1 MPETNM
7 KRFQLFI
14 GGEFVDSSS
23 GKFFETE
30 YPYTGQAWAE
40 VAEGSAEDVN
50 RAVAAAQAAFT
61 TGAWPRLTATERGAL
76 LHKLGSLIESNHE
89 KLARAEMQ
97 DNGKTITEVRNQV
110 SSLPALY
117 RYYAGLADKVHGQTI
132 EVNND
137 KVFTYTTYEPLGV
150 VAAITPWNSPLRL
163 LSLKLAPALA
173 AGNTVVVK
181 PSEFTSTSTLLLMEL
196 INAAGFPP
204 GVVNVVT
211 GFGEAVG
218 APLVAHPL
226 VRKVSFTGGVSGGI
240 KSYVAAASGLKSAV
254 LELGGKSASIVFPD
268 RGSDTAR
275 QVANGIF
282 GSTGQTCVAGSRL
295 LVHEDIH
302 DEFVAEVVSH
312 AKSKRM
318 GDPLDETTEL
328 APMATRPQYERVMA
342 YIREA
347 MEQGAHL
354 AYGGNQS
361 TDGGTPGGLF
371 IEPTIFTHVTPEMTI
386 ANEEIFGPVLSVIP
400 FHDEEEAVRI
410 ANSVCF
416 GLAAGVWTADLRRA
430 HRLARQL
437 QAGTVWINTYRVNAP
452 QMPVGGYK
460 NSGVGRESG
469 DEAIKEYL
477 QMKSVWIDVQ

>member
-1 MPETNM
+1 
-7 KRFQLFI
+7 
-14 GGEFVDSSS
+14 
-23 GKFFETE
+23 
-30 YPYTGQAWAE
+30 
-40 VAEGSAEDVN
+40 
-50 RAVAAAQAAFT
+50 
-61 TGAWPRLTATERGAL
+61 
-76 LHKLGSLIESNHE
+76 
-89 KLARAEMQ
+89 
-97 DNGKTITEVRNQV
+97 
-110 SSLPALY
+110 
-117 RYYAGLADKVHGQTI
+117 
-132 EVNND
+132 
-137 KVFTYTTYEPLGV
+137 
-150 VAAITPWNSPLRL
+150 
-163 LSLKLAPALA
+163 
-173 AGNTVVVK
+173 
-181 PSEFTSTSTLLLMEL
+181 
-196 INAAGFPP
+196 
-204 GVVNVVT
+204 
-211 GFGEAVG
+211 
-218 APLVAHPL
+218 
-226 VRKVSFTGGVSGGI
+226 
-240 KSYVAAASGLKSAV
+240 VAAASGLKSAV

-361 TDGGTPGGLF
+361 TDGSTPGGLF

-400 FHDEEEAVRI
+400 FRDEEEAVRI